1 MKLELFQRRKMNNL
15 NDLTKAISEAV
26 SSSPSAT
33 QDSNTI
39 PIEIDGVD
47 LSLYKVEYD
56 PDSNM
61 IVIFLD

>member
-1 MKLELFQRRKMNNL
+1 MNNL